1 MKQEFKA
8 HPLMILSLIKPFLFV
23 LILPVL
29 KGAVQ
34 YLIYR
39 RITGVFTL
47 EAAALIVMLLAAFLR
62 FRSFS
67 IVCGK
72 NGVKIRE
79 GVFLKKTSYIA
90 VSKLSSVQTVQNPLD
105 AVFGAVT
112 YCVNTEAGKKGKT
125 DFKFKLSLKNSKKVS
140 ELLYGKSDYTAVRF
154 SVIKVAVMAATTS
167 SAVTGMI
174 IGGADYK

>member
-79 GVFLKKTSYIA
+79 GVFLKK
-90 VSKLSSVQTVQNPLD
+90 PLISP
-105 AVFGAVT
+105 FQS
-112 YCVNTEAGKKGKT
+112 CPR
-125 DFKFKLSLKNSKKVS
+125 FKRCKIRWTRFSAPLPTALIPRQAKRAKPILSLS
-140 ELLYGKSDYTAVRF
+140 
-154 SVIKVAVMAATTS
+154 
-167 SAVTGMI
+167 
-174 IGGADYK
+174 

>member
-72 NGVKIRE
+72 NGVKISE
-79 GVFLKKTSYIA
+79 GVFLKKTSYRRLKA
-90 VSKLSSVQTVQNPLD
+90 VLGSN
-105 AVFGAVT
+105 GAKS
-112 YCVNTEAGKKGKT
+112 AGRG
-125 DFKFKLSLKNSKKVS
+125 FRRRY
-140 ELLYGKSDYTAVRF
+140 LLR
-154 SVIKVAVMAATTS
+154 
-167 SAVTGMI
+167 
-174 IGGADYK
+174 

>member
-112 YCVNTEAGKKGKT
+112 
-125 DFKFKLSLKNSKKVS
+125 
-140 ELLYGKSDYTAVRF
+140 
-154 SVIKVAVMAATTS
+154 
-167 SAVTGMI
+167 
-174 IGGADYK
+174 

>member
-1 MKQEFKA
+1 
-8 HPLMILSLIKPFLFV
+8 MILSLIKPFLFV

-90 VSKLSSVQTVQNPLD
+90 VSKLSSVQTVRIRWTRFSAPLPT
-105 AVFGAVT
+105 ALIPRQAKR
-112 YCVNTEAGKKGKT
+112 AKPI
-125 DFKFKLSLKNSKKVS
+125 LSLS
-140 ELLYGKSDYTAVRF
+140 
-154 SVIKVAVMAATTS
+154 
-167 SAVTGMI
+167 
-174 IGGADYK
+174 